1 MSFPAAVVGIL
12 RGVDPGFFPAAME
25 AAFEAGLEALEVT
38 MNTDGAE
45 EIIGRSRPSVPRGR
59 LLGMGTV
66 RSVDEAER
74 AVAAGAMF
82 LVTPNTDRLVIEY
95 ARSRDV
101 PVIAGALTPTEV
113 QAAWSAG
120 ASLVKVFPCG
130 ALPRYLAALKG
141 PFDRVPLMPV
151 GGAISRTSRSTSGP
165 GRPRWGRRR
174 SLRPGC
180 AGGERCGK
188 IGTKRPSLRRALP
201 TAVGRGRARHH
212 AQQGR
217 RKCSDRKSRLLTAPS
232 GTAG

>member
-1 MSFPAAVVGIL
+1 MSFQAAVVGIL
-12 RGVDPGFFPAAME
+12 RGVDPGFFPEAMG

-45 EIIGRSRPSVPRGR
+45 EIISRSRPSVPRGR

-95 ARSRDV
+95 ARSMDV

-130 ALPRYLAALKG
+130 AVGGPRYLAALKG

-151 GGAISRTSRSTSGP
+151 GGVGLSNLEEYFR
-165 GRPRWGRRR
+165 
-174 SLRPGC
+174 
-180 AGGERCGK
+180 AGA
-188 IGTKRPSLRRALP
+188 S
-201 TAVGRGRARHH
+201 AVGVGASLFGRDALEERNAIKLERNVRHFVEH
-212 AQQGR
+212 CPVRLTGGGHDITHSKGEGNVQTGNQGH
-217 RKCSDRKSRLLTAPS
+217 
-232 GTAG
+232 

>member
-1 MSFPAAVVGIL
+1 MSFPAVVVGIL
-12 RGVDPGFFPAAME
+12 RGVDPGFFPEAMG

-45 EIIGRSRPSVPRGR
+45 GIISRSRPSVPRGR

-95 ARSRDV
+95 ARSMDV

-120 ASLVKVFPCG
+120 ASMVKVFPCG
-130 ALPRYLAALKG
+130 ALGGARYLAALKG
-141 PFDRVPLMPV
+141 PFDRIPLMPV
-151 GGAISRTSRSTSGP
+151 GGVGLSNIEEYFR
-165 GRPRWGRRR
+165 
-174 SLRPGC
+174 
-180 AGGERCGK
+180 AGA
-188 IGTKRPSLRRALP
+188 S
-201 TAVGRGRARHH
+201 AVGV
-212 AQQGR
+212 
-217 RKCSDRKSRLLTAPS
+217 
-232 GTAG
+232 GTALFGRDALEERNAVKLERNVRHFVEHCPVRPTEGGHDITHNKGEGNVQTRNQGH